1 MGAGS
6 WRGRRDRAERL
17 PRRATDRVEDVVAWL
32 LIAAGLL
39 LVVLAGAAARDV
51 HRDSLERAR
60 VENGQRHQVSAVL
73 IAGSSGMPGR
83 YESRIARWTG
93 PDEQPRIGRVPVP
106 GVWGR
111 PGDRVQVWVDD
122 TGAPARPPATSAEA
136 VQAAVVT
143 AVAVLMAGLVLLGAA
158 WLGLRALTARC
169 NDARWEREWARVGPL
184 WSRRV
189 H

>member
-1 MGAGS
+1 M
-6 WRGRRDRAERL
+6 
-17 PRRATDRVEDVVAWL
+17 AWL
-32 LIAAGLL
+32 LVAAGLL

-51 HRDSLERAR
+51 HRDGLERSR
-60 VENGQRHQVSAVL
+60 VQNAQRHQVSAVL

-111 PGDRVQVWVDD
+111 PGDRVEVWIDA
-122 TGAPARPPATSAEA
+122 TGTAARPPATPAEA
-136 VQAAVVT
+136 VQAAAVA
-143 AVAVLMAGLVLLGAA
+143 AVAVLTAGLVLLCAA

-169 NDARWEREWARVGPL
+169 NDARWEREWARFGPL